1 MEKNDKKLEIQI
13 DEATAQGIYSNLGI
27 INHTDSEFTID
38 FVFIQPQSPQG
49 KVRARIITSPRHAK
63 RLLLAME
70 ENVRRYEANF
80 GVIESAPA
88 GNDPAHIQ

>member
-1 MEKNDKKLEIQI
+1 MEKNEKKLEIQI

-38 FVFIQPQSPQG
+38 FIFIQPQSPQG

-63 RLLLAME
+63 RLLLALE

-80 GVIESAPA
+80 GVIEPAPA